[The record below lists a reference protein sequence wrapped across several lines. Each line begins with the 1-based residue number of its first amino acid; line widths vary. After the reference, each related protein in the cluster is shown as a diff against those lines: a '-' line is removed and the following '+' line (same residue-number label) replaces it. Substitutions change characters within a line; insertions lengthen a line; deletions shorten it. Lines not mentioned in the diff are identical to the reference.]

1 MQPPLFQGSIIRW
14 REVKERVT
22 SREKL
27 LLGQIEAEGTEDVEE
42 SDSEGDDGDF
52 SDNDFNNN
60 NKAASMD
67 SNIDISGPLIPFE
80 IDKMI
85 NLGSPR
91 LLGIF
96 VDTEEEGKKLG
107 GSVPRKKNSLK
118 SQPPKEQEK
127 VVWQDF

>member
-1 MQPPLFQGSIIRW
+1 MKLPLFQGLIIQW

-27 LLGQIEAEGTEDVEE
+27 LVGQIEAEGTEDLEE
-42 SDSEGDDGDF
+42 SDSEGDSGDF
-52 SDNDFNNN
+52 SDNDFNN

-67 SNIDISGPLIPFE
+67 SNIDVSGPLSPFE

-85 NLGSPR
+85 NLGSPQ

-96 VDTEEEGKKLG
+96 VDTEEEAKKLG
-107 GSVPRKKNSLK
+107 GSVPRKKNSVAK
-118 SQPPKEQEK
+118 IENAG
-127 VVWQDF
+127 